1 MKRGLAMS
9 NIVIKAE
16 NISKYYKLGQINSG
30 FLYRDIQAW
39 VAKKMRRYDKN
50 ATLDEDVYLKNQNGF
65 WALKDINFEI
75 QKGDRIGIIGRNG
88 AGKSTL
94 LKLISEITT
103 PTTGNIK
110 IKGRVA
116 SLLEVGTGFHP
127 EMTGRENIYMNG
139 AILGMS
145 RHEIDKNIDKI
156 IDFSEIEQHIDTP
169 VKRYSSGMYVKLAFA
184 VAAHLESEI
193 LIADEVLAVG
203 DAAFQKKALGKM
215 GELSTNEGRTVL
227 FVSHNMSAV
236 RGICNKGILLDKGQ
250 ITRTGDIQSVIEG
263 YMEDSVDAQYMD
275 YEQLI
280 AGLPEDPSFRFLE
293 IHVRQQGKDIT
304 AYVGNGN
311 DIEIEIKYEVLKCE
325 VGLRVFFDI
334 CDASGDLIFRS
345 FNDEQ
350 NEGNAVVEPG
360 IYVSKVRIPANIL
373 GATTYYL
380 ILYSTIF
387 NVRYCCGNGIRIPL
401 RVLQDG
407 IYNKAYP
414 NDTFRGKLG
423 IVLNWENIRL
433 LK

>member
-1 MKRGLAMS
+1 MS
-9 NIVIKAE
+9 DIVIKAE
-16 NISKYYKLGQINSG
+16 NISKYYRLGQINSG
-30 FLYRDIQAW
+30 FLYRDIQSWIAR
-39 VAKKMRRYDKN
+39 KTGRHDKN
-50 ATLDEDVYLKNQNGF
+50 VMLDEQMNSNNKDGF

-139 AILGMS
+139 TILGMS

-156 IDFSEIEQHIDTP
+156 IDFSGIEQYIDTP

-203 DAAFQKKALGKM
+203 DAAFQKKALDKM
-215 GELSTNEGRTVL
+215 GELSTSEGRTVL

-236 RGICNKGILLDKGQ
+236 KGICNKGILLDKGQ
-250 ITRTGDIQSVIEG
+250 ISRTGDIQSVIEG
-263 YMEDSVDAQYMD
+263 YMEDSVNVKNIDF
-275 YEQLI
+275 EQVI
-280 AGLPEDPSFRFLE
+280 AELPEDPSFRFLD
-293 IHVRQQGKDIT
+293 IHIRQNGKDIVT
-304 AYVGNGN
+304 YVGNGS
-311 DIEIEIKYEVLKCE
+311 DIEIEMKYEVLRAE

-350 NEGNAVVEPG
+350 NEGNAVVQPG
-360 IYVSKVRIPANIL
+360 IYISKVRIPANIL

-401 RVLQDG
+401 RVVQDG

-423 IVLNWENIRL
+423 IALLWENIRCS
-433 LK
+433 